1 MDALKTF
8 SFATSMAK
16 FAADVVQALHK
27 MENCFGPDFR
37 AKPGHTR
44 AFYSRGHDGRFRRAK
59 GVTLTQNE

>member
-27 MENCFGPDFR
+27 MEKCFGPDFR
-37 AKPGHTR
+37 AKPTR
-44 AFYSRGHDGRFRRAK
+44 FLFTRPGWQMQVGKRCHNDTK
-59 GVTLTQNE
+59 